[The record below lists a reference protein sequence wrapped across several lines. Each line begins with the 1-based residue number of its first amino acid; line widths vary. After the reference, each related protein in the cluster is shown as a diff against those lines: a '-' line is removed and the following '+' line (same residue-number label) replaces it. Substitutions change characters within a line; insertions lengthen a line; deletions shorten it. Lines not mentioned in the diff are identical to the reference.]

1 MYFVLPGPHGGPVLT
16 LRYEGMRRA
25 VQDYELLRLAQ
36 RVLPP
41 EAASELMNEVYSQVF
56 RTSHMKNFQF
66 AGSVR
71 RPLPLLARRRRGPGC
86 R

>member
-1 MYFVLPGPHGGPVLT
+1 MYFVLPGSDGGPVLT

-41 EAASELMNEVYSQVF
+41 AAATEVMNEVYAQVF
-56 RTSHMKNFQF
+56 HTSHMKNFQF
-66 AGSVR
+66 VGSVR
-71 RPLPLLARRRRGPGC
+71 RRRRPAQSWSELVG
-86 R
+86 